1 MRTSLVQAPHY
12 WIDRARRDGRPSTLR
27 SVLRRRT
34 IVRLA
39 LLGVG
44 LVVYGALMPF
54 GADATGRLGSVDDL
68 YNHLAWHP
76 VIGVDV
82 CANLLVYIPVGVA
95 LRLFVRRRPARP
107 AREILLAALG
117 AVALSAT
124 LESLQP
130 YRVGRAGDVNDI
142 IANGVGATL
151 GALLAPWF
159 QVRIRCVQYAFL
171 RAIRSNPSET
181 VAIGATALLA
191 ASQAMLVLRDVTLQ
205 VTRSE
210 TAMLTA
216 VAADAT
222 VAWHSFEA
230 AVMFCAF
237 ALVGY
242 FSGNAIRC
250 GWSREAH
257 GSVRTRR
264 WAAVTI
270 VFIGAAVIASLPA
283 LSPSR
288 GLAIGTLGLGVTSTA
303 IGLCAARLFGRRAAE
318 RLPWNWVCGTMAAAF
333 VVLGMTPFH
342 RAGVAE
348 GPVGF
353 AWLPL
358 HSAFP
363 RAWIEWLADA
373 GLGTVWLMAGVLLL
387 AVRGRR
393 LSHPIRCLHFG
404 VCVLAVYAL
413 AQTAVW
419 YWTGHWT
426 DSITLAIVLAAA
438 STIPFARRRIAST
451 SERKRADLHSSSMD
465 RSKGSGFEFTTT
477 RINHA

>member
-12 WIDRARRDGRPSTLR
+12 WIDRARRDDRPSTSW
-27 SVLRRRT
+27 SVLCRRA
-34 IVRLA
+34 IVRLV
-39 LLGVG
+39 LFGVG

-54 GADATGRLGSVDDL
+54 GADATGRLASVDDL
-68 YNHLAWHP
+68 YRRLAWHP
-76 VIGVDV
+76 VVGVDV
-82 CANLLVYIPVGVA
+82 FANVLVYIPVGVA
-95 LRLFVRRRPARP
+95 LCLFIRRRPTCR
-107 AREILLAALG
+107 AREILLATLG
-117 AVALSAT
+117 ALALSAT

-142 IANGVGATL
+142 LANGVGALL

-159 QVRIRCVQYAFL
+159 QARMRWVHYVFL
-171 RAIRSNPSET
+171 RAMRSNHSAT
-181 VAIGATALLA
+181 VAIGATMMLA
-191 ASQAMLVLRDVTLQ
+191 ASQAMLVLRDVTVQ
-205 VTRSE
+205 VTRTE
-210 TAMLTA
+210 TAVLTA

-237 ALVGY
+237 AVVGY

-250 GWSREAH
+250 GWSREAD
-257 GSVRTRR
+257 GSARTRR
-264 WAAVTI
+264 WAAGTI
-270 VFIGAAVIASLPA
+270 VLVGAAVVASLPA

-288 GLAIGTLGLGVTSTA
+288 GLAIGTLGFGVTSTA
-303 IGLCAARLFGRRAAE
+303 IGLCAAWLFGRRAAE
-318 RLPWNWVCGTMAAAF
+318 PVPWKWICGAIAAAF

-342 RAGVAE
+342 RAGVVE
-348 GPVGF
+348 DPVGF

-373 GLGTVWLMAGVLLL
+373 GLSAVWLMAGVLLL
-387 AVRGRR
+387 AVRDGQR
-393 LSHPIRCLHFG
+393 SDPIRRLHFG
-404 VCVLAVYAL
+404 ACVLAVYAF

-419 YWTGHWT
+419 CWTGHWT
-426 DSITLAIVLAAA
+426 DSVTLAIVLVAA
-438 STIPFARRRIAST
+438 SVMPFAQHRIAST
-451 SERKRADLHSSSMD
+451 GKRKPADLHSISMD
-465 RSKGSGFEFTTT
+465 RSQGFEFTTT